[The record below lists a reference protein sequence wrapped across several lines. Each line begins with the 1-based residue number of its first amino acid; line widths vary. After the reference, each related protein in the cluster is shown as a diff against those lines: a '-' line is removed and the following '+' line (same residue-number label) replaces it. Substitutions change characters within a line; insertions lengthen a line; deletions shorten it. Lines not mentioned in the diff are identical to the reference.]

1 MEDYK
6 TSLGKN
12 NLSSPAHPKI
22 LFVCHGNAMRS
33 VVAEALYRKMGGK
46 ADSAGTRHVRSI
58 SGSAQKY
65 LEVEEALHLCKDK
78 PEGLKKKNFNNYD
91 LIVILD
97 KRASR
102 KKHFADYQHK
112 ILIHPFPDPYWRPH
126 KVQEIYENI
135 KKMVQQLIQSNSAL
149 N

>member
-1 MEDYK
+1 MVDYK

-12 NLSSPAHPKI
+12 TLSSPTHPKV
-22 LFVCHGNAMRS
+22 LFICHGNAMRS

-46 ADSAGTRHVRSI
+46 ADSAGTRHVHRI

-65 LEVEEALHLCKDK
+65 LKGEEALHLCKDK
-78 PEGLKKKNFNNYD
+78 PEGLKEKSLNNYD

-102 KKHFADYQHK
+102 KKQFADYHHK

-126 KVQEIYENI
+126 KVQEIYEDI
-135 KKMVQQLIQSNSAL
+135 KKLVQQLIRRNSAL